1 MTAPRFLEIPMKA
14 GASTVIFLI
23 AVVMAAAGCS
33 GQGDEEMV
41 VEAFERF
48 QTGLKG
54 GDGAALWGVADDAT
68 HEYFDE
74 FAASI
79 RGTCRLVRENYPQD
93 DRAGTLRAVGGDLEA
108 SARDGK
114 SLFMYMLDVRKLAPP
129 ENRDSTI
136 VRDIA
141 FDGAVAT
148 VITKSGET
156 ILFTKNRDG
165 SWGTRMFL
173 AAFKELPAVVTLRDN
188 IRVAQE
194 NCRLLGINVDAVLLA
209 K

>member
-1 MTAPRFLEIPMKA
+1 MKA
-14 GASTVIFLI
+14 GSSKVIFMILVA
-23 AVVMAAAGCS
+23 AVVAGCS
-33 GQGDEEMV
+33 GQDDEDMV

-68 HEYFDE
+68 RAYFDE

-79 RGTCRLVRENYPQD
+79 RGTCRLVRDNYPQD
-93 DRAGTLRAVGGDLEA
+93 DRAATMRAVGGDLEA
-108 SARDGK
+108 SARDGR
-114 SLFMYMLDVRKLAPP
+114 SLFMYMLDIRKLAPP

-136 VRDIA
+136 VRDIK

-148 VITKSGET
+148 VVTKSGET
-156 ILFTKNRDG
+156 ILFTKNTDG

-173 AAFKELPAVVTLRDN
+173 AAFTELPAIVTLKDN

-194 NCRLLGINVDAVLLA
+194 NCRMLGIDVDAVLSA